1 MGSFG
6 PLLSSGRCLESLSRK
21 FGLQE
26 EALYADMRLWAPRVG
41 GLSPQNKGALP
52 QHGGT
57 EPHLRV
63 HSSPVPLFCFSFQ
76 GTEPHLRPC
85 PFQPQTR
92 VSGLKASFQS
102 PRPRARAEP
111 NLGGSELDLEGS
123 EASEHHQ
130 PTAGRELG
138 KQKAPRPR
146 AKPRCV
152 PSAAVGD
159 TLTKVTQS
167 SCNVFLTA
175 SHKSRG

>member
-76 GTEPHLRPC
+76 GTEPHLRPEVQGST
-85 PFQPQTR
+85 PLSR
-92 VSGLKASFQS
+92 VQS
-102 PRPRARAEP
+102 LVREPSPIWEAQSWICRARRLQSTTSLLLAGS
-111 NLGGSELDLEGS
+111 LGNRR
-123 EASEHHQ
+123 H
-130 PTAGRELG
+130 R
-138 KQKAPRPR
+138 
-146 AKPRCV
+146 V
-152 PSAAVGD
+152 PGLSLAVCHRQ
-159 TLTKVTQS
+159 L
-167 SCNVFLTA
+167 
-175 SHKSRG
+175 

>member
-76 GTEPHLRPC
+76 GTEPHLRLE
-85 PFQPQTR
+85 
-92 VSGLKASFQS
+92 VSFSAPNPSFRAQSLFPESKASSPIWEAQS
-102 PRPRARAEP
+102 WICRARRLQSTTSLLLAGS
-111 NLGGSELDLEGS
+111 LGNRR
-123 EASEHHQ
+123 H
-130 PTAGRELG
+130 R
-138 KQKAPRPR
+138 
-146 AKPRCV
+146 V
-152 PSAAVGD
+152 PGLSLAVCHRQ
-159 TLTKVTQS
+159 L
-167 SCNVFLTA
+167 
-175 SHKSRG
+175 

>member
-6 PLLSSGRCLESLSRK
+6 PLLSSIKCLASLNQK

-76 GTEPHLRPC
+76 GTEPHLRPE
-85 PFQPQTR
+85 
-92 VSGLKASFQS
+92 VSFSAPNPSFRAQSLFPESKASCESRAQS
-102 PRPRARAEP
+102 GRLRAGFAG
-111 NLGGSELDLEGS
+111 LGGFRALPAYCWQGAWETEG
-123 EASEHHQ
+123 
-130 PTAGRELG
+130 
-138 KQKAPRPR
+138 
-146 AKPRCV
+146 
-152 PSAAVGD
+152 
-159 TLTKVTQS
+159 
-167 SCNVFLTA
+167 TA
-175 SHKSRG
+175 SPG